1 MDNNLLNDQ
10 KRIHSK
16 KWLWLLASFGLVLFL
31 SCLFIFAI
39 GAALSFVLLSS
50 SKQNPVK
57 DTLALEQ
64 PETSYLSTLLTPG
77 PTVAT
82 AVPDSIDDPGD
93 SIGLNQSNPYSSF
106 PRNQSAERLTKI
118 NPPDSVNQEPLDSDA
133 EGHLE
138 ALLSADYPAR
148 DYFEVAKRFG
158 AKDIEGRTVDH
169 GEFEIGDSHNFWTD
183 KGKTEATVMAIST
196 HAYYWFES
204 SLTVDPD
211 EVLEASKRFEED
223 YYPKLTDLWGIE
235 WRPGVDNDPR
245 FSILHLANFIDGD
258 ELGYFDSGDEYP
270 SSIYSA
276 SNEQEIVYL
285 NMDAISLGSEIYF
298 ATLTHEVQHL
308 IQWHNDPNETAWLN
322 EGLSQLTELLLEFNT
337 VDTSSD
343 YAANPNI
350 QLNVWDYDDEDIRYA
365 HYGAAYLFSVYLW
378 EKLGAQ
384 AISELAQSP
393 GNGIASISLML
404 EKHIPETNLV
414 EFFGSWTVA
423 NYIDNNELKEQY
435 SYSSIDIERPVHSLE
450 IDSAPIEKI
459 NQIEQFSAEYIKLN
473 LVDKIN
479 LSFVG
484 DIGTELINAAPHS
497 GQQMWFA
504 SATDDLDAHLIYE
517 FDLSELAYANLEFWA
532 WYDLEREYDFGYIS
546 ISNDGGVSWELQDP
560 EHALLGEFGPGF
572 SGSSS
577 QETDQS
583 DGWVFESISLDR
595 YTGHVIRVR
604 FDLITDSAI
613 PGVGLAIDDV
623 AVPELGFFDD
633 VETSLD
639 AWASSGFVQ
648 TGWRIPQG
656 WSLHIIREDSDPTVS
671 PLSLDEYNSGSWT
684 LDLGKK
690 GAVLV
695 ISALAP
701 FSTEAANYWIA
712 IESVRQ

>member
-16 KWLWLLASFGLVLFL
+16 KWIWLLASFCLALFL
-31 SCLFIFAI
+31 SCLFIFGI
-39 GAALSFVLLSS
+39 GAVLFLAFLSS
-50 SKQNPVK
+50 SNQNPVE
-57 DTLALEQ
+57 DTLALDQ
-64 PETSYLSTLLTPG
+64 PETSYLSTLVSPG
-77 PTVAT
+77 PPIAT
-82 AVPDSIDDPGD
+82 AVPDSIDKPGD
-93 SIGLNQSNPYSSF
+93 PLGLNQSNPDSSL
-106 PRNQSAERLTKI
+106 PRNQSDERLTKI
-118 NPPDSVNQEPLDSDA
+118 NPPDLIDREPLDSNA
-133 EGHLE
+133 GGHLE

-158 AKDIEGRTVDH
+158 ARDIEERTVNY
-169 GEFEIGDSHNFWTD
+169 GEFEIGDSHSFWTD
-183 KGKTEATVMAIST
+183 QGKTEATVMAIST
-196 HAYYWFES
+196 HAYFWFES
-204 SLTVDPD
+204 SLTVDRD
-211 EVLEASKRFEED
+211 EVLEASMRFEED
-223 YYPKLTDLWGIE
+223 YYTKLTDLWGIE

-245 FSILHLANFIDGD
+245 FSILHLANFIDDD

-270 SSIYSA
+270 SSINNA

-285 NMDAISLGSEIYF
+285 NMDAISLGSDIYF

-337 VDTSSD
+337 VDTLSD

-350 QLNVWDYDDEDIRYA
+350 QLNVWDYDDDDIRYA

-384 AISELAQSP
+384 AISELAQSSE
-393 GNGIASISLML
+393 NGIASISLML
-404 EKHIPETNLV
+404 EKYLPETNLI

-423 NYIDNNELKEQY
+423 NYLDNNELEEQY
-435 SYSSIDIERPVHSLE
+435 FYSSIELNRPVHSFE
-450 IDSAPIEKI
+450 IDSTPAETID
-459 NQIEQFSAEYIKLN
+459 QIEQFSVEYIRLN
-473 LVDKIN
+473 LRDKIN

-517 FDLSELAYANLEFWA
+517 FDLSKVTHANLEFWA
-532 WYDLEREYDFGYIS
+532 WYDLEREFDFAYTSVS
-546 ISNDGGVSWELQDP
+546 IDGGVSWELQDP
-560 EHALLGEFGPGF
+560 EHAVLGEFGLGF
-572 SGSSS
+572 SGRSS
-577 QETDQS
+577 QETDQR
-583 DGWVFESISLDR
+583 DEWVFESISLDR

-613 PGVGLAIDDV
+613 PGVGLALDDV
-623 AVPELGFFDD
+623 AVPELGFIDD
-633 VETSLD
+633 VETSPD
-639 AWASSGFVQ
+639 AYASSGFVQ

-656 WSLHIIREDSDPTVS
+656 WSLHIIREDSHPTIS

-701 FSTEAANYWIA
+701 FSTEAANYWI
-712 IESVRQ
+712 SVETIGR